1 MNQLIYLKIF
11 IIKAIDW
18 KARNGIVILRVS
30 LGAVFFWFGFVKFF
44 PNLSLAE
51 AIASKTI
58 FALSDGFDGFID
70 KNISMPVL
78 AIWECAIGIGLL
90 SGRFMKIT
98 LFLLYLQMIG
108 TLTPLIIFRNETWS
122 GVFLVP
128 TLLGQYII
136 KNVVLISAGI
146 VIGATTNGGALIS
159 NPNVAVKAVHLQT
172 LYFRY
177 KRRYNQD
184 PKYKI

>member
-1 MNQLIYLKIF
+1 MMQKLIYIKIF
-11 IIKAIDW
+11 VIKAIDW
-18 KARNGIVILRVS
+18 KARNGIKILRVS
-30 LGAVFFWFGFVKFF
+30 LGIVFFWFGFVKFF

-58 FALSDGFDGFID
+58 SALSDGWIN
-70 KNISMPVL
+70 KNISMPIL

-90 SGRFMKIT
+90 SGKYMKIT
-98 LFLLYLQMIG
+98 LALLYLQMIG
-108 TLTPLIIFRNETWS
+108 TLTPLLIFRNETWS

-159 NPNVAVKAVHLQT
+159 NPNVATKAVHLQT

-177 KRRYNQD
+177 KRRYHKD